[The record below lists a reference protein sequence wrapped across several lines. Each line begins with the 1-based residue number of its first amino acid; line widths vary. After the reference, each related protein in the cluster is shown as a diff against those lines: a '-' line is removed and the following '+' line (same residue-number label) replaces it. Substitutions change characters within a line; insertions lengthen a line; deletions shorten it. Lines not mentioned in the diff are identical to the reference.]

1 MIENCDAVI
10 FDFDGTLYDYKGMP
24 INVVFNSL
32 INVFRIKAERDARRN
47 LKGTDFGNAE
57 KFKEAYAAEFSRL
70 SGADEE
76 QAAEWCFSSGPAN
89 MIDVLRKKY
98 SCRLT
103 VPQVFTKLAESG
115 IKTAVYS
122 DYAFVKERM
131 AAIGL
136 PADMCTNLFSAEE
149 MGALKPCPR
158 PFLEIA
164 AALGAKPER
173 CLVVGDRN
181 DTDGEGARKAGMMFV
196 QIITHKTHT
205 ADFTDGHPVIVWDD
219 FVSSV
224 LGD

>member
-10 FDFDGTLYDYKGMP
+10 FDFDGTLYDYRRMP
-24 INVVFNSL
+24 INVILNSPL
-32 INVFRIKAERDARRN
+32 NIFRIKAERDARRN
-47 LKGTDFGNAE
+47 LKGIDFGNAE

-70 SGADEE
+70 SGANAEK
-76 QAAEWCFSSGPAN
+76 AAEWCFSSGPAN
-89 MIDVLRKKY
+89 MIDVLKKKY
-98 SCRLT
+98 RMRDT
-103 VPQVFTKLAESG
+103 AAKVFSAFDTAG
-115 IKTAVYS
+115 VKTAVYS

-131 AAIGL
+131 AAVGF
-136 PADMCTNLFSAEE
+136 AEGTCKNLFSAEE

-164 AALGAKPER
+164 EVLGAKPER

-205 ADFTDGHPVIVWDD
+205 ADFADGHPVIVWED
-219 FVSSV
+219 FASSV
-224 LGD
+224 LN